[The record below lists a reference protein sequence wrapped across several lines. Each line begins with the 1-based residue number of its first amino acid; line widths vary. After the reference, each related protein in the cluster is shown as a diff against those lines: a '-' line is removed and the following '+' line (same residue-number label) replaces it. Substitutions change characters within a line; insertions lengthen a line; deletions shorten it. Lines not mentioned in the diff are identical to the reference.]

1 MSGHEGRH
9 CIFQRVLHSGSYEI
23 TTLRSQNSGSF
34 LDLRQMDLL
43 HDKWAG
49 HNNAAT
55 GLPCVSWRPTE
66 QHSWPRYYSLTTGY
80 LWQLASQ
87 LGHWKVPLLPCPS
100 VTCVQAPAQ
109 KQIVLGDLGAR
120 DLRCARHWLL
130 FPCTWNAPGR
140 EGARG
145 RLVAAL
151 TPGTAAGFD
160 TFGSRPSR
168 GRSGLVYSVSQRVP
182 GRQAAAGTGC
192 TIAAHTSQCS
202 AQPRGRLR
210 SSESPRGPGFNLC
223 SHSVGLAVD
232 ATPQTLFASREE
244 ARHVHK

>member
-9 CIFQRVLHSGSYEI
+9 CIFQRDLHSGSYEI

-43 HDKWAG
+43 HDKWTG
-49 HNNAAT
+49 HNSAAT

-66 QHSWPRYYSLTTGY
+66 QHSWPTCYPSRQV

-87 LGHWKVPLLPCPS
+87 LGHWKAPLLPCPS

-120 DLRCARHWLL
+120 DLRCARHWLF

-145 RLVAAL
+145 RLAAAL

-160 TFGSRPSR
+160 TFGSHPSR
-168 GRSGLVYSVSQRVP
+168 ERSGLVYSVSQRVP
-182 GRQAAAGTGC
+182 ERQAAAGTGC

-202 AQPRGRLR
+202 AQPRAGSTAL
-210 SSESPRGPGFNLC
+210 SPCGVP
-223 SHSVGLAVD
+223 GLA
-232 ATPQTLFASREE
+232 PKTLFAGREE